1 MSGYECNGGYKA
13 KQASNQTVFSGV
25 FSILFF
31 PTLRVYYYRRRM
43 GWFRFGPV
51 WSGLVW
57 SKAFFRLFI
66 SYRYWFG
73 MLLVHMGGFPSSK
86 SLFAYCLNPRTF
98 FQSFTSE
105 LRERELKQ
113 ATSWPPLHRDYV
125 TASRDGGEINSPS
138 INMLT

>member
-1 MSGYECNGGYKA
+1 MSATVDIRQN
-13 KQASNQTVFSGV
+13 KQAIRRCSAVFFL
-25 FSILFF
+25 FSFF
-31 PTLRVYYYRRRM
+31 LRLGFIIIGD
-43 GWFRFGPV
+43 GWVGFGSAR
-51 WSGLVW
+51 SGLVW

-125 TASRDGGEINSPS
+125 TTSRDGGEINSPS